1 MFNLILNSSTSI
13 DPKLYNQNWPTNCS
27 KNGRFNQ
34 LCQNRPKTK
43 LTQYCITTI
52 DSKLYFTDWR
62 ANCST
67 NVCQKLFDKWLP
79 KRHLPALCKNCL
91 TYLSMTTGSE
101 GVSFRFPQDFFSQH
115 RLKKR
120 NVALIKIISLFIS
133 VEKRGS
139 LVACWKW
146 SKIVRLRTKLSMYSI
161 PKIIVPRSKEY
172 NNWFET
178 KFTPAS
184 FNVKYT

>member
-62 ANCST
+62 ANCLT

-79 KRHLPALCKNCL
+79 KRHLPALRKNCL

-115 RLKKR
+115 RLKKTER
-120 NVALIKIISLFIS
+120 CVNKNNFIIHFGRKARQLSGMLKM
-133 VEKRGS
+133 VKN
-139 LVACWKW
+139 
-146 SKIVRLRTKLSMYSI
+146 SKIKDEVI
-161 PKIIVPRSKEY
+161 
-172 NNWFET
+172 
-178 KFTPAS
+178 
-184 FNVKYT
+184 NVFYT